1 MTGRFLA
8 CLAVLVFAS
17 LSCAARS
24 DARKAGTITYQN
36 LVPGGIGVGGVTS
49 CVKGRTSQPGSRE
62 TMAQMFAEAILNS
75 RADIPLM
82 GADRVRSAVGADTY
96 ESTLDQF
103 QGRGELSA
111 STLDTLRAALADSV
125 RYFVVARVEK
135 DDEYRDTVERD
146 TDYDP
151 KTDNSETFNTATR
164 TVEVGYRVYDL
175 REGKLA
181 WKVRQS
187 DSEVEEAKAPTTSTI
202 FKPYTVAGMLE
213 TALSD
218 DKGPE
223 PGMPDAFRNLAGI
236 FRTFA
241 KTLPKPKK

>member
-1 MTGRFLA
+1 
-8 CLAVLVFAS
+8 
-17 LSCAARS
+17 
-24 DARKAGTITYQN
+24 
-36 LVPGGIGVGGVTS
+36 
-49 CVKGRTSQPGSRE
+49 
-62 TMAQMFAEAILNS
+62 
-75 RADIPLM
+75 
-82 GADRVRSAVGADTY
+82 
-96 ESTLDQF
+96 
-103 QGRGELSA
+103 
-111 STLDTLRAALADSV
+111 
-125 RYFVVARVEK
+125 VEK